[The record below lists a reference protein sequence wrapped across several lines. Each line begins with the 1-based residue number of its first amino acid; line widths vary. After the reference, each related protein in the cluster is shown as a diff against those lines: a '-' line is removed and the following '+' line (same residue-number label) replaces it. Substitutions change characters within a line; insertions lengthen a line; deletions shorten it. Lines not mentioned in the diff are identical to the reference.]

1 MDLLERIKQIEEEKR
16 NNNISPTCAMYL
28 TLVSECAE
36 KGISKSE
43 VSSELDRLESEGKIE
58 RGRTINDQYIKSI

>member
-16 NNNISPTCAMYL
+16 NSKIAPTHAMYL
-28 TLVSECAE
+28 ALVSECV
-36 KGISKSE
+36 KNGISEHE